1 MILRCREELISQ
13 LQDQIQLF
21 EDDGAQLRDQ
31 VRIHSSQNETSEI
44 CALKRIIDFVQ
55 SI

>member
-21 EDDGAQLRDQ
+21 EDDGTQLRDQ
-31 VRIHSSQNETSEI
+31 VRRDSSQSETSEI
-44 CALKRIIDFVQ
+44 CALQRIIDFVQ